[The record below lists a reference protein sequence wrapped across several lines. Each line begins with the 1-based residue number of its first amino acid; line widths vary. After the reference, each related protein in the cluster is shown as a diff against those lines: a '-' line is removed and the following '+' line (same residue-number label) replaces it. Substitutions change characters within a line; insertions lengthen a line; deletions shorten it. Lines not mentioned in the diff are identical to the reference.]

1 MEHPHYGAPSL
12 NSTKTLSR
20 CLLTEN
26 VEANKSV
33 HCLIP
38 KMALLDF
45 PIAIYLSHGTTHSYP
60 NSPPTISKCRTV
72 NELSSTTSAYI
83 LSSKPWHVT
92 DLQLPFLKLQ
102 CHHSWLLSAVS
113 PHWKQT
119 CGRRCHCCLTIDDP
133 HQRSRPAPWS
143 KGSGKLGTRKPET
156 YHPDIIIVVTLT
168 QVRSGTNGS
177 TA

>member
-1 MEHPHYGAPSL
+1 MRVIHNQLPQNLVNSDISVIEQRKRYVGSTRACATIPNLSFVLALYPNRTPYYGAPSL
-12 NSTKTLSR
+12 NSKKTLSR

-83 LSSKPWHVT
+83 LSSKP
-92 DLQLPFLKLQ
+92 
-102 CHHSWLLSAVS
+102 
-113 PHWKQT
+113 
-119 CGRRCHCCLTIDDP
+119 
-133 HQRSRPAPWS
+133 
-143 KGSGKLGTRKPET
+143 
-156 YHPDIIIVVTLT
+156 
-168 QVRSGTNGS
+168 
-177 TA
+177 